1 MRIFLCGDVMTGR
14 GIDQILPHPGD
25 PQLHEG
31 YLRSALDYVR
41 LAERDSGPI
50 PRAVSFDY
58 IWGDALAEI
67 ERRKCDARIINLET
81 AVTAHGAPEP
91 KGINYRMHPAN
102 IGCIRAANVDCCV
115 LANNHIADWGRLG
128 LADTLSTLASA
139 GIASAGAGQNLAQAI
154 RPAIIPLSAE
164 TRILVFA
171 YGSPSAGVS
180 HQWAAGPARSG
191 VSLLSDLNCDSAA
204 AVGERIAEW
213 RRHGDVVVVSIH
225 WGPNWGYDIPAA
237 HRQFA
242 RFLIE
247 QGNVDIVHGHSSHHP
262 MGIEIIHGRPV
273 IYGCG
278 DFINDYEG
286 IRGYETFRPEF
297 ALAYFVDLEKS
308 GRLAALEMVPFR
320 MRKFRLNR
328 LDRASSEWLANTL
341 QRECS
346 SFGHQIVLNAEG
358 VLEMRWQGPEASRQ

>member
-25 PQLHEG
+25 PQLRED
-31 YLRSALDYVR
+31 YLHSALDYVR
-41 LAERDSGPI
+41 LAELASGPI

-102 IGCIRAANVDCCV
+102 IGCIQAAGIDCCV
-115 LANNHIADWGRLG
+115 LANNHIADWGRQG

-139 GIASAGAGQNLAQAI
+139 GIASAGAGLNLAQAI

-171 YGSPSAGVS
+171 FGSTSAGVPR
-180 HQWAAGPARSG
+180 HWAAGPARSG
-191 VSLLSDLNCDSAA
+191 VSFLSDLSCDSAA
-204 AVGERIAEW
+204 AVGERIAQW
-213 RRHGDVVVVSIH
+213 RRHGDVVVASIH

-262 MGIEIIHGRPV
+262 IGIEIIHGRPV

-286 IRGYETFRPEF
+286 IGGHKIFGPEF
-297 ALAYFVDLEKS
+297 ALAYFVDIDES
-308 GRLAALEMVPFR
+308 RRLAALEMVPFR

-341 QRECS
+341 LRECS
-346 SFGHQIVLNAEG
+346 SFGHQIILNAEG
-358 VLEMRWQGPEASRQ
+358 VLEMRWQGPEA